1 MKKSLFS
8 FIVIISFSGNSFAQV
23 QKLQSVEEVHAQAE
37 KAIELIAMS
46 EFTAAFEMLKKYW
59 PQPGYQV
66 DGLKE
71 TTAQQIPLL
80 EDTFGSLKGYE
91 FVNSKTLGTFGHVE
105 NFVLKY
111 EKNALRI
118 YLIYYNSGNGW
129 AVNSLLWDDRWDYL
143 FDDKAK
149 AK

>member
-1 MKKSLFS
+1 MKKTLIS
-8 FIVIISFSGNSFAQV
+8 FILIISFCGSLFAQI
-23 QKLQSVEEVHAQAE
+23 QKLKSVEEVHAQAE
-37 KAIELIAMS
+37 KSISLIAMS
-46 EFTAAFEMLKKYW
+46 EFDEAFEMLKKYW
-59 PQPGYQV
+59 PQPGYQI

-91 FVNSKTLGTFGHVE
+91 YVNSKTIGTFGHVE
-105 NFVLKY
+105 NYVLKY

-143 FDDKAK
+143 FDDTAK
-149 AK
+149 SK

>member
-1 MKKSLFS
+1 MKKKLFS
-8 FIVIISFSGNSFAQV
+8 LVLLVFFLGNSFAQT
-23 QKLQSVEEVHAQAE
+23 QKLQSLEEVHAQAE

-46 EFTAAFEMLKKYW
+46 EFTTAFELLKKYW
-59 PQPGYQV
+59 PQPGYQI
-66 DGLKE
+66 DELKA

-91 FVNSKTLGTFGHVE
+91 FVNSKTLGTFGLVE

-143 FDDKAK
+143 FDDIAK